1 LSDEVPPADGSF
13 VVGVV
18 VEFGIDV
25 IVMDCDDSVLEVC
38 CVIGVASFV
47 VGASRVAV
55 ESPTVALDVVMP
67 SLCVVVCVDNVIS
80 SDDVDVIAGDVTVD
94 CDGIV
99 AVCE

>member
-1 LSDEVPPADGSF
+1 MSDEVPPDDGSF

-25 IVMDCDDSVLEVC
+25 IVMDCDDDSVLEVC

-47 VGASRVAV
+47 VGASRVVV

-67 SLCVVVCVDNVIS
+67 SI
-80 SDDVDVIAGDVTVD
+80 
-94 CDGIV
+94 
-99 AVCE
+99 